1 MSWSPSSPF
10 TFSTGDTVPVQSV
23 ATFFLIDQRTW
34 LIIVIIIIM
43 VIIIKRIF
51 AKDYLRNSLVKSRI
65 ALASPGCSFGWL
77 VVCHHAKNNQMY
89 TEKMVVDCPPSDHIQ
104 GESFFQTRAHQE
116 KEEQLVHSSTMAL
129 NLTFGY
135 NSPFLKIWLFNCH
148 FVKHL
153 DSFLLRFGNVISAS
167 L

>member
-1 MSWSPSSPF
+1 MLMSWSPSSPF

-89 TEKMVVDCPPSDHIQ
+89 TEKMVVDCPLVIISKVKPFSRPEHIRKKRNNW
-104 GESFFQTRAHQE
+104 SIHQ
-116 KEEQLVHSSTMAL
+116 LWH
-129 NLTFGY
+129 
-135 NSPFLKIWLFNCH
+135 
-148 FVKHL
+148 
-153 DSFLLRFGNVISAS
+153 
-167 L
+167 